1 MSLHLSK
8 CHIVGNHN
16 TALIVAAEKK
26 ITSHSEE
33 ESRVESRRRSG
44 ESGTPSKISND
55 IQGSSDRSPSRRRS
69 RSKSKSKDEISLSTS
84 ETHSRASSESKSEA
98 RSRTNSESRSETQSR
113 ANSESKSEAQ
123 SRANSESRSE
133 TRSRANSESKS
144 GRSSRA
150 GSEQKEHDKLTGA
163 SAGQEIRVRISR
175 RGSRD
180 DSTLSVSDK
189 DNKQEKRSIAERL
202 ESVSK

>member
-1 MSLHLSK
+1 MPHCWKSHD
-8 CHIVGNHN
+8 
-16 TALIVAAEKK
+16 TALIIIAAEKK

-33 ESRVESRRRSG
+33 ESRVESRRSG
-44 ESGTPSKISND
+44 ESGAPSKISND
-55 IQGSSDRSPSRRRS
+55 SQGSSDRSPSRRRS

-84 ETHSRASSESKSEA
+84 ITHSRARSESKSEARSRANSEARSETQSRASSESKSEA
-98 RSRTNSESRSETQSR
+98 QSRPNSESRSG
-113 ANSESKSEAQ
+113 
-123 SRANSESRSE
+123 
-133 TRSRANSESKS
+133 TRSRTNSESKS

-150 GSEQKEHDKLTGA
+150 GSEQKEHDKLSGEGV
-163 SAGQEIRVRISR
+163 GQEIRVRISR

-180 DSTLSVSDK
+180 DSTVSDK

>member
-1 MSLHLSK
+1 MPHCWKSHD
-8 CHIVGNHN
+8 
-16 TALIVAAEKK
+16 TALIIIAAEKK

-55 IQGSSDRSPSRRRS
+55 SQGSSDRSPSRRRS

-98 RSRTNSESRSETQSR
+98 PSRANSESRSGTRSR
-113 ANSESKSEAQ
+113 ANSESKSEAR

-133 TRSRANSESKS
+133 TWSRANSESKS

-150 GSEQKEHDKLTGA
+150 GSEQKEHDKLSGEA
-163 SAGQEIRVRISR
+163 AGQEIRVRISR

-180 DSTLSVSDK
+180 DSTVSDK

-202 ESVSK
+202 ESVSKYKP